1 MIEIFNEISIFSDK
15 ENCQNNQ
22 QSHKSA
28 IAESI
33 TNTPNRPPK
42 TAHNENGDMITIST
56 SELNETINGVLRQK
70 LASLEM
76 EFGNHMRKWQQNVTS
91 YMDEKLHELSSQVR
105 YMQGRYFHSDF
116 NHRFVNHMEL
126 ERELDIF
133 DEGLASLLHLD
144 TVQTQYPVYA
154 TELEDLRH
162 RFHDQQNLNRR

>member
-1 MIEIFNEISIFSDK
+1 
-15 ENCQNNQ
+15 
-22 QSHKSA
+22 
-28 IAESI
+28 
-33 TNTPNRPPK
+33 
-42 TAHNENGDMITIST
+42 MITIST
-56 SELNETINGVLRQK
+56 TELNETINGVLRQK

-126 ERELDIF
+126 EGELDIL